1 MAVKVAIVTALVLM
15 FTACSATSDRIE
27 FTDVVVYGDSITLPD
42 DRNDGAS
49 FADLVAA
56 DLGLE
61 LTNRGTG
68 SFTAR
73 QTADKAAGEWEPGA
87 KYVMVHVGINDVA
100 LEPDSPERRQAF
112 ADGLRDLLTTL
123 SAEPAPR
130 ILVNEILRL
139 APIGYQRNKDTADDE
154 LVATYNGLLANVVAE
169 FPAAEVVRI
178 AGFDTATMLDPDG
191 VHPNATGARFIAE
204 AVVNAIG

>member
-1 MAVKVAIVTALVLM
+1 MTVRIAVAALVLL
-15 FTACSATSDRIE
+15 FTACSSSSDRIE

-49 FADLVAA
+49 FADLVAD
-56 DLGLE
+56 DLGLD
-61 LTNRGTG
+61 LTNRGHG
-68 SFTAR
+68 SYTSR
-73 QTADKAAGEWEPGA
+73 QTADRAADEWEPGA
-87 KYVMVHVGINDVA
+87 RYVLVHVGINDVA

-112 ADGLRDLLTTL
+112 VAGLRDLLATL

-154 LVATYNGLLANVVAE
+154 LVATYNGLLVDVVAE
-169 FPAAEVVRI
+169 FPAAEVVVI
-178 AGFDTATMLDPDG
+178 DGFDTATMLDPDG
-191 VHPNATGARFIAE
+191 VHPNAVGARFIAD
-204 AVVNAIG
+204 AVLAAIG